1 MPPVRDKWRS
11 GKAMTETSA
20 LSAWESLAS
29 PAALPLLDAL
39 RGVDSTPSAAVIER
53 LRRTWPSETVNAA
66 IELSIA
72 RLRARPKFTAR
83 SETLWCDRSGV
94 EMSSSP
100 ATARWKAARFQAAG
114 ALRIDD
120 LCTGIGGDLM
130 ELARVAE
137 ASGVDLDPLRA
148 WMAARNAGVSVRTA
162 DVLQAPGS
170 APFAHA
176 DPARRSFGGNRIFR
190 AADLLP
196 ALETLRELLRGRTG
210 YAIKLGPGMDL
221 EASEHAP
228 GDELEFISE
237 SGRLLQQVLWSGA
250 LVRTAGANTASR
262 ACSGASVSGTP
273 GDAPTGES
281 RMLRMLLGPDPA
293 LERAKLLGLF
303 ADRLNAVDAAPG
315 LGILTKDESA
325 PLPSDCA
332 EWFEQFEVIEELPA
346 REQSVAAWL
355 AERDAGIVTV
365 RTRGAACDPDAWQ
378 KALRGRGNTPWTVF
392 VLRLGL
398 RRMAYAVRR
407 VAPG

>member
-1 MPPVRDKWRS
+1 
-11 GKAMTETSA
+11 MTETGA
-20 LSAWESLAS
+20 LSAWESLAL
-29 PAALPLLDAL
+29 PAALPLLESL
-39 RGVDSTPSAAVIER
+39 RGIDSTPPAATIER
-53 LRRTWPSETVNAA
+53 LRKHWSIETVNAA
-66 IELSIA
+66 MELSIA
-72 RLRARPKFTAR
+72 RLRARPKFADR
-83 SETLWCDRSGV
+83 AETLWCDRSGV

-114 ALRIDD
+114 ATRIDD

-137 ASGVDLDPLRA
+137 VHGVELDPLRA
-148 WMAARNAGVSVRTA
+148 WMAAQNAGVTVRTA
-162 DVLQAPGS
+162 DALAAPGN

-196 ALETLRELLRGRTG
+196 PLETLRELLSRRTG

-221 EASEHAP
+221 DMTERVA
-228 GDELEFISE
+228 GDEVEFISE

-250 LVRTAGANTASR
+250 LAHKPGAHTASK
-262 ACSGASVSGTP
+262 ACTGATVSGTP

-281 RMLRMLLGPDPA
+281 RMLRMLFVSDPA
-293 LERAKLLGLF
+293 LERAKLLGVF
-303 ADRLNAVDAAPG
+303 AHRLNAVDAAPG
-315 LGILTKDESA
+315 LGILT
-325 PLPSDCA
+325 SDDCTPPTPECA

-346 REQSVAAWL
+346 REQIVASWL
-355 AERDAGIVTV
+355 AERGAGIVTV

-378 KALRGRGNTPWTVF
+378 KALRGRGDTPWTVF

-407 VAPG
+407 VISG

>member
-1 MPPVRDKWRS
+1 
-11 GKAMTETSA
+11 MTETGA
-20 LSAWESLAS
+20 LSAWESLAL
-29 PAALPLLDAL
+29 PAALPLLESL
-39 RGVDSTPSAAVIER
+39 RGIDSTPPAATIER
-53 LRRTWPSETVNAA
+53 LRRQWSIETVNAA
-66 IELSIA
+66 MELSIA
-72 RLRARPKFTAR
+72 RLRARPKFADR
-83 SETLWCDRSGV
+83 ADTLWCDRSGV

-114 ALRIDD
+114 ATRIDD
-120 LCTGIGGDLM
+120 LCTGIAGDLM

-137 ASGVDLDPLRA
+137 TEGVELDPLRA
-148 WMAARNAGVSVRTA
+148 WMAARNAGVTVRTA
-162 DVLQAPGS
+162 DALAVPGN

-196 ALETLRELLRGRTG
+196 PLETLRELLRRRTG

-221 EASEHAP
+221 DMTERVT
-228 GDELEFISE
+228 GDEVEFISE

-250 LVRTAGANTASR
+250 LALKPGTHTASK
-262 ACSGASVSGTP
+262 ACTGTTVSGAP

-281 RMLRMLLGPDPA
+281 RMLRMLFVPDPA
-293 LERAKLLGLF
+293 LERAKLLGVF
-303 ADRLNAVDAAPG
+303 AHRLNAVDAAPG
-315 LGILTKDESA
+315 LGILTSA
-325 PLPSDCA
+325 DCTPLTAECA

-346 REQSVAAWL
+346 REQSVASWL
-355 AERDAGIVTV
+355 AERGAGIVTV

-378 KALRGRGNTPWTVF
+378 KALRGRGDTPWTVF

-407 VAPG
+407 VNSG

>member
-1 MPPVRDKWRS
+1 
-11 GKAMTETSA
+11 MTVTGA
-20 LSAWESLAS
+20 LSAWESLTL
-29 PAALPLLDAL
+29 PAAMPLLESL
-39 RGVDSTPSAAVIER
+39 RGIDSTPAAAVIER
-53 LRRTWPSETVNAA
+53 LRRTWPAETVNAA
-66 IELSIA
+66 MELSIA
-72 RLRARPKFTAR
+72 RLRARPKFAER
-83 SETLWCDRSGV
+83 AATLWCDRSGV

-100 ATARWKAARFQAAG
+100 ATARWKAARFQRAG
-114 ALRIDD
+114 ATRIDD

-137 ASGVDLDPLRA
+137 TSGVDLDPLRA
-148 WMAARNAGVSVRTA
+148 WMAARNAGVTVRTA
-162 DVLQAPGS
+162 DVLTDPGT

-196 ALETLRELLRGRTG
+196 ALETVRELLRGRAG

-237 SGRLLQQVLWSGA
+237 SGRLLQQVLWTGSLAQAPGQ
-250 LVRTAGANTASR
+250 RTASR
-262 ACSGASVSGTP
+262 ACSGTSVSGTP
-273 GDAPTGES
+273 GDAATGES
-281 RMLRMLLGPDPA
+281 RMLKMMFVPDPA

-315 LGILTKDESA
+315 LGILTRDDCA
-325 PLPSDCA
+325 PLSPDCT
-332 EWFEQFEVIEELPA
+332 EWFEQFEVVEELPA
-346 REQSVAAWL
+346 REQTVAAWL
-355 AERDAGIVTV
+355 AERGAGIVTV

-378 KALRGRGNTPWTVF
+378 KALRGRGETPWTVF

-407 VAPG
+407 VNSW